1 MNQSFVFLL
10 SDLFPFS
17 LSSSLY
23 LLKYLILL
31 SLPFSISLSHGQ
43 FLSPCLSCSL
53 LLFISLFLSFSLPF
67 SLAHFFSLFLTSFV
81 SFSPPF
87 SLSTPVLSLPLSLSV
102 SLILGFPYHVIN
114 IVSGALNNA
123 ATKKLDLECWFPG
136 YNAYRHVHRT
146 SSLSLYA

>member
-1 MNQSFVFLL
+1 MFYLYLYQSVLFLL

-17 LSSSLY
+17 LSSPLY
-23 LLKYLILL
+23 LLKYPILL

-43 FLSPCLSCSL
+43 FLSSYLSCSL

-67 SLAHFFSLFLTSFV
+67 SLSDFFSLFLTSC
-81 SFSPPF
+81 P
-87 SLSTPVLSLPLSLSV
+87 LSSSLSV
-102 SLILGFPYHVIN
+102 SLVLGFPYHVIN

-136 YNAYRHVHRT
+136 YNAYRHVQRT